1 MDLTMLFMLVVIGIM
16 LFFMYRSN
24 KKRQAEARKLRD
36 EAVEGT
42 TVMTNFGLY
51 GTIVAVDD
59 DENTVDIESTPGTV
73 VRVHRQ
79 TIARVIPEPEP
90 EDTSAD
96 TTSDS
101 ESVQTEAPEAGNDDV
116 SVDAGNDKAPEFG
129 ERSDISGDDSK

>member
-1 MDLTMLFMLVVIGIM
+1 
-16 LFFMYRSN
+16 
-24 KKRQAEARKLRD
+24 
-36 EAVEGT
+36 GT